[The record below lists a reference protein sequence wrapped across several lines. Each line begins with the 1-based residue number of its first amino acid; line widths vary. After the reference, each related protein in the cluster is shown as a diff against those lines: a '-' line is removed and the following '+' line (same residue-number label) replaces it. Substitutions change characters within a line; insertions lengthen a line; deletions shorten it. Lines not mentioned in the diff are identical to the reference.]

1 MNAITEK
8 ELIKELK
15 AIREDLAYIKE
26 HMVDIDT
33 ILTLEEEKILE
44 EGITEF
50 KEGKAINLE
59 DLERD

>member
-15 AIREDLAYIKE
+15 AIKDLAYIKE

-33 ILTLEEEKILE
+33 ILTPEEEKILE

-50 KEGKAINLE
+50 KDGKSINIE
-59 DLERD
+59 DLKRD